1 MADEATQPVVR
12 RYGNFNWA
20 GVHLHPYKDEG
31 SAPFKD
37 ITRQTLFTGPNH
49 AGELRYFEMGAGG
62 YSTLERHE
70 HVHGVMIL
78 RGTGQ
83 ALVGDGVY
91 DVAPFDLVTVPPMAW
106 HQFRA
111 NKGEP
116 LGFLCLVNAER
127 DKPQLPTEEQRRAL
141 LSAPRIAAFLSS

>member
-1 MADEATQPVVR
+1 MSRDDAGPILR
-12 RYGNFNWA
+12 RYGDFTWA
-20 GVHLHPYKDEG
+20 GVPLHPYKDDG
-31 SAPFKD
+31 SAPFKN
-37 ITRQTLFTGPNH
+37 ITRQTLFSGPQH
-49 AGELRYFEMGAGG
+49 AGELRYFEMAAGG

-78 RGTGQ
+78 RGSGQ
-83 ALVGDGVY
+83 ALVGAQVY
-91 DVAPFDLVTVPPMAW
+91 DIAPFDLITVQPITW

-127 DKPQLPTEEQRRAL
+127 DKPQLPTENQLAELRSR
-141 LSAPRIAAFLSS
+141 PEIRTFLST